1 MAHISYLR
9 PEDYAAYGI
18 DAQSAGRIAQ
28 ASDVINGFLR
38 RPEGL
43 VIGVDAA
50 GRPAYMT
57 GLEPLGQLTSI
68 GDVPA
73 GTNVSVPVRDLPSL
87 SLIGEAVVLDRANA
101 SATETCSICGI
112 NTENQTLILQKVTR
126 THNGPVALEQ
136 GLCITEE
143 ITMPSRRSIAR
154 TSRIPIARLVGGA
167 GRFGYGRR
175 SDQIT
180 GHFDTLAL
188 TSALHSFTG
197 APRWQSFDPV
207 TADVSAASGEVWIP
221 GSMYLSNYTEVRL
234 HYVAGWVP
242 EALPSA
248 IKQATA
254 NIVRALADS
263 PMGAGIESLE
273 TSGMRLKRSSDSVL
287 DSDTRRLL
295 APFMVRAFS

>member
-1 MAHISYLR
+1 
-9 PEDYAAYGI
+9 
-18 DAQSAGRIAQ
+18 
-28 ASDVINGFLR
+28 
-38 RPEGL
+38 
-43 VIGVDAA
+43 
-50 GRPAYMT
+50 
-57 GLEPLGQLTSI
+57 
-68 GDVPA
+68 
-73 GTNVSVPVRDLPSL
+73 
-87 SLIGEAVVLDRANA
+87 
-101 SATETCSICGI
+101 
-112 NTENQTLILQKVTR
+112 
-126 THNGPVALEQ
+126 
-136 GLCITEE
+136 
-143 ITMPSRRSIAR
+143 
-154 TSRIPIARLVGGA
+154 LVGGA

-180 GHFDTLAL
+180 GQFDTLAL

-234 HYVAGWVP
+234 HYVAGWLP